1 MRTFP
6 STPDD
11 VLIAWF
17 LCITVR
23 IKCSDSLQQE
33 DKCTLR
39 LVNTIIA
46 PNTRT
51 AKFVNLLVAQPKE
64 RILRHFLHCNN
75 CF

>member
-11 VLIAWF
+11 VLITYF

-46 PNTRT
+46 PNTTTRT
-51 AKFVNLLVAQPKE
+51 AKFVNLLVV
-64 RILRHFLHCNN
+64 HS
-75 CF
+75 